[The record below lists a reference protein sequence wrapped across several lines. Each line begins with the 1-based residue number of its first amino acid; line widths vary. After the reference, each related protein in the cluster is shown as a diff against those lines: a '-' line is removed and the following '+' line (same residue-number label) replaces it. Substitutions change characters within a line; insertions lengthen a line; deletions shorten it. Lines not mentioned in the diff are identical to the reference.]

1 MKPKMMLKISV
12 DLGMTVLLMLLMA
25 FELIGQTAHE
35 WIGAGLFLLFL
46 LHHILNWN
54 GSRGLFRG
62 SCTPVRVL
70 QALLA
75 ALVLL
80 TMLGSLVSA
89 VLISREVFAFLP
101 IQGGRALGR
110 SLHMLCA
117 YWGFVFLSLHLGF
130 HWNMILSMARKLV
143 KGDSRIRRAALS
155 LLGACTAAYGAYA
168 LFHRNIPSY
177 LFLQTQFVFF
187 DFEEPLVFFFLDYL
201 AVMGLFV
208 WLGHLPA
215 KGGTAA
221 AAEEGAPVK
230 ALRFTAERL
239 PPCPMPA

>member
-1 MKPKMMLKISV
+1 MKPKMILKIFV

-54 GSRGLFRG
+54 GSRSLFRG
-62 SCTPVRVL
+62 SCTPVRML

-117 YWGFVFLSLHLGF
+117 YWSFVFLSLLGF
-130 HWNMILSMARKLV
+130 HWNMILGMARKLV
-143 KGDSRIRRAALS
+143 NGDSRIRRAVLS
-155 LLGACTAAYGAYA
+155 LLGACTAA

-215 KGGTAA
+215 KGA
-221 AAEEGAPVK
+221 
-230 ALRFTAERL
+230 RRL
-239 PPCPMPA
+239 QWKKVRR